1 MSAQFNP
8 LHHAHA
14 PYAPGIVYAPKS
26 ICLLSY
32 WPFFNCFKEFL
43 TELYR
48 IAMNA
53 TSAASAHPLPVRAHA
68 SDC

>member
-1 MSAQFNP
+1 
-8 LHHAHA
+8 
-14 PYAPGIVYAPKS
+14 VYAPKS

-53 TSAASAHPLPVRAHA
+53 TSAASAHPLPVRSVLETLSRRHTL
-68 SDC
+68 SISFVS